1 MWGSTS
7 MQTRSKASYLVTL
20 IMAFSSFCF
29 LIDYALGHATQ
40 ESSDVLLFLFSL
52 AGAMFVLTAFSLL
65 TLVLPKRNDQ
75 MLLTDLSARN
85 RTILLV
91 ILLAGWTFI
100 LCNMYVHTLEM
111 ENAPTVF
118 CWQNLRYSH
127 LILIVTC
134 ILSILYFLQHKFQ
147 FLDAKTSSSKAF
159 WLVSILAALLVTLF
173 CWFPS
178 NLSSFFTIYNQ
189 DAYFNSIYNAYYNEP
204 YSALNYG
211 TYGHYAIVLSALL
224 KIFGL
229 AHFPELMAVLCG
241 VCFLCYCYCADKLI
255 KNQWIKIMTVIASV
269 CMCAGN
275 YIGYV
280 SYQGYP
286 HRFLFIALFS
296 AIFTWGVYKKK
307 LQKISYQIFLFVLA
321 AFSIQWNLET
331 GLVCAVATSCLLIL
345 STLNREG
352 IRLPSLL
359 IRTFVYGMSCIA
371 AFFAAWGMTTLWNLI
386 NGGEPLSFRL
396 FVVPILSLGRSV
408 DFVRGLQI
416 PLQSGNS
423 LWLHITLIFI
433 FFVGICFLKS
443 RLLRGGGST
452 NAQLTCAGLAIL
464 GLGSLIFFVNR
475 AGFGGLY
482 IVFYVTCLLIG
493 VLAQWAT
500 DWCVYNPQNSVMTIL
515 ARSLKVFSGSILFL
529 LCIMT
534 VVLGIQFQPTQIQ
547 SISEQVRKENAVL
560 SEIRQTVPPNTNALG
575 NGTAYIYSQLGW
587 ENSIRVCDAP
597 AIGLSQT
604 AWDFYATIIQKN
616 DAPIFINPYEQSLD
630 FPYTMLYLY
639 RNYDIIRSFEING
652 FTYVY
657 AVPKAYVD

>member
-1 MWGSTS
+1 
-7 MQTRSKASYLVTL
+7 MQTRSKASYLITL
-20 IMAFSSFCF
+20 IMTCSSFCF
-29 LIDYALGHATQ
+29 LIDYTLGRATQ
-40 ESSDVLLFLFSL
+40 ESNDVFLFLFSL
-52 AGAMFVLTAFSLL
+52 AGAMIVLTAFSFI
-65 TLVLPKRNDQ
+65 TLVLPNRNHQ
-75 MLLTDLSARN
+75 ILLSDLNARN
-85 RTILLV
+85 RTILLA
-91 ILLAGWTFI
+91 IILAGWTLV

-118 CWQNLRYSH
+118 CWQSLRYPY

-134 ILSILYFLQHKFQ
+134 LLSILYFLQHKFQ
-147 FLDAKTSSSKAF
+147 FLDVKERNNKVF
-159 WLVSILAALLVTLF
+159 WLVSILAALLVTFF

-211 TYGHYAIVLSALL
+211 TYGHYAIILSALL
-224 KIFGL
+224 KILGL
-229 AHFPELMAVLCG
+229 SHFPELMAVLCG
-241 VCFLCYCYCADKLI
+241 VSFLCYCYCADKLI
-255 KNQWIKIMTVIASV
+255 KNQWIKIMTVIASL

-280 SYQGYP
+280 CYQGYP
-286 HRFLFIALFS
+286 HRFLFIALFC
-296 AIFTWGVYKKK
+296 AIFTWGVYKEK
-307 LQKISYQIFLFVLA
+307 LRKIPYQIFLFVLA
-321 AFSIQWNLET
+321 DFAILWNLET
-331 GLVCAVATSCLLIL
+331 GLVCAVATSCLLII
-345 STLNREG
+345 STLNRKG

-359 IRTFVYGMSCIA
+359 IRTLVYGVSCFA
-371 AFFAAWGMTTLWNLI
+371 SFLAAWGMTTLWNLV

-396 FVVPILSLGRSV
+396 FVVPILSLKPDV

-433 FFVGICFLKS
+433 FFITICFLKT

-452 NAQLTCAGLAIL
+452 NAQISCAGLAIL

-482 IVFYVTCLLIG
+482 IVFFVTCLLIG

-500 DWCVYNPQNSVMTIL
+500 DWCVYYPPKSAMVVL
-515 ARSLKVFSGSILFL
+515 ARSLKIFSSSVLFL

-534 VVLGIQFQPTQIQ
+534 IVLGIQFQPAQIQ
-547 SISEQVRKENAVL
+547 SIPEQVTKENAVL

-597 AIGLSQT
+597 AIGLSQA
-604 AWDFYATIIQKN
+604 AWDLYATIIQKN
-616 DAPIFINPYEQSLD
+616 DSPIFINPYEQSLD

-639 RNYDIIRSFEING
+639 RNYDIIQTFEING
-652 FTYVY
+652 FTYLY
-657 AVPKAYVD
+657 AIPKSYVE